1 MMFLLASCG
10 KIKQTTTMSGKVI
23 DYATIE
29 PIENVRIYVRDGFTG
44 SGPILDNDDIG
55 DNEALT
61 YTDKNGEFDVSI
73 KAENNPVLYPS
84 KSSEYWNYNEGGLVN
99 SGEIYHRGDD
109 YEDILIS
116 LKALAYLKFR
126 AENTKGIKDSIMWRG
141 YNSYPNLD
149 FRTSRVA
156 NSFELTDYL
165 VIGNSHYTYEFS
177 YKKNGKWESIL
188 DSIYIPLGETRGG
201 DTIYY

>member
-1 MMFLLASCG
+1 MMLLLASCG
-10 KIKQTTTMSGKVI
+10 KIKQTTTMSGRVI
-23 DYATIE
+23 DFGTGE

-84 KSSEYWNYNEGGLVN
+84 KSSEYWNYNDGELVQ
-99 SGEIYHRGDD
+99 SGEIYTRG
-109 YEDILIS
+109 EDNENIEIILKGKAYLNFRAES
-116 LKALAYLKFR
+116 LGEQADSIKWLAYLEYPSLFFR
-126 AENTKGIKDSIMWRG
+126 QQSHGKSFNREMTFAYG
-141 YNSYPNLD
+141 NSY
-149 FRTSRVA
+149 
-156 NSFELTDYL
+156 
-165 VIGNSHYTYEFS
+165 YTYDFS
-177 YKKNGKWESIL
+177 YKRNGAWTSIL
-188 DSIYIPLGETRGG
+188 DSIYIPLGETRG